1 VYQALIRHDYA
12 AFANAGLDERKI
24 TGLPPF
30 SYQVLMTAQAKTVN
44 EAIGFLQEA
53 RRLIKENPVLVGFAK
68 AINIYDPVPLRV
80 VRVAHV
86 ERAQLLIESAQRP
99 VLQAFLAQWL
109 PLVNEVGR
117 RHRVRYF
124 TEVDPLEI

>member
-1 VYQALIRHDYA
+1 
-12 AFANAGLDERKI
+12 
-24 TGLPPF
+24 
-30 SYQVLMTAQAKTVN
+30 MTAQAKTVN